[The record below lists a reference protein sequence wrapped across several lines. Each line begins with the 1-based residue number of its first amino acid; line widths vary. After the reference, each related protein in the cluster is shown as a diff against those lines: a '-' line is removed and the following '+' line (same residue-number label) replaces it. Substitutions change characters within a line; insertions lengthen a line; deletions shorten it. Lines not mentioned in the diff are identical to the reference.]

1 MATSPQAEQ
10 AQRPACSPQPTFG
23 GNAMITALNLAHTPK
38 LAANAIP
45 KAVSVAI
52 SMTGNDAPPSEPL
65 APDLRSLMQCKDVR
79 PEDFSPLKGLEALHI
94 NEARRRV
101 NRFLDKIRYTLSER
115 LEDAGLAGEAVMNVN
130 GSVLYLVYLEPYVII
145 PSITADDI
153 ITLYDHPVGR
163 MALSIVN
170 RHFAPIS
177 EEVVSEL
184 SRHLLNALSEVMEKP
199 VETFEQLHGI
209 YQRADNPLKDR
220 LDAACAD
227 ALVGDHSP
235 LSEYGIQEESPW
247 AKSLSSVSSVL
258 DQWRKSTKAAS
269 LLAMVDAVDDE
280 DFIDACTDAALSD
293 LPDKTRALANKI
305 KTITLSRKWSW
316 LDDLKTACDEAEVM
330 ERQGNILNWLIMECG
345 EKLPL
350 TLTPFEEAAVE
361 MVNFW
366 ATEAGE
372 YGRAVFESNEWS
384 AEEVGEMVAFLMS
397 L

>member
-1 MATSPQAEQ
+1 
-10 AQRPACSPQPTFG
+10 
-23 GNAMITALNLAHTPK
+23 MITAHNLAHPPR

-52 SMTGNDAPPSEPL
+52 AMTGNDAPPSEPL
-65 APDLRSLMQCKDVR
+65 APDLRGLMRCKDVR

-94 NEARRRV
+94 DEARRRV
-101 NRFLDKIRYTLSER
+101 NGFLDEIRYALSER
-115 LEDAGLAGEAVMNVN
+115 LEDAGLAGEAVMSVN

-163 MALSIVN
+163 MALSILN
-170 RHFAPIS
+170 RHYAPVS

-184 SRHLLNALSEVMEKP
+184 SRHLLNALSEVVENP

-220 LDAACAD
+220 LDTACAD

-258 DQWRKSTKAAS
+258 DQWRKSAKATS

-305 KTITLSRKWSW
+305 KTITLSGKWSW
-316 LDDLKTACDEAEVM
+316 LDDLKTACDEADV
-330 ERQGNILNWLIMECG
+330 RDGQGNMLNWLIMECG

-372 YGRAVFESNEWS
+372 YGRAVFETNEWS